1 MSDAED
7 LFECVSDAEVSKYT
21 FWDTHDSIADTRE
34 FLSRLIADNA
44 ACWGIVQR
52 KDEKLIGNCMLHSFE
67 AQHRR
72 AEIAFNITRQYWGH
86 GYATEV
92 VREVIVFSFR
102 NWELNRIG
110 GTCMTENLASARVLE
125 KVGMTFEGILRKY
138 AYTKGAFRDLR
149 LHSILEDEI

>member
-1 MSDAED
+1 MSDAGD
-7 LFECVSDAEVSKYT
+7 LFECLSDTEVSRYT
-21 FWDTHDSIADTRE
+21 FWDTHDSIEYTRE
-34 FLSRLIADNA
+34 FLSRLIDDNA

-52 KDEKLIGNCMLHSFE
+52 GDEKFIGTCLLHSFE

-92 VREVIVFSFR
+92 AREVITFSFR

-110 GTCMTENLASARVLE
+110 GTCMAENLASARVLE
-125 KVGMTFEGILRKY
+125 KVGMAFEGILRKY

-149 LHSILEDEI
+149 LYSILEDEI